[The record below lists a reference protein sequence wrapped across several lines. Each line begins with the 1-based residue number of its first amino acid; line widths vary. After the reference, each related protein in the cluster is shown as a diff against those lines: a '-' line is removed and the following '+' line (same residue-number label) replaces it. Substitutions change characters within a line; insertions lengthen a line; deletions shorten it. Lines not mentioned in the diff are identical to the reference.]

1 MNDQIKLASE
11 WGYNQE
17 DIIAA
22 LKINSRDG
30 SKEFERFE
38 NFDVMLD
45 ILNKVSGR
53 GDARSSRKHHGPGD
67 LMSTSVTSLHPH
79 SSSSKPHRSLSV
91 ARSSSFHLS
100 TPKSTRDSHDI
111 VRLLAT
117 LEKEKERDRKE
128 VDSQFT
134 ILKNRINHLENEKEQ
149 LISEVQ
155 DLKRTLEDSDQDLKD
170 CREEMNR
177 LMEEKIEA
185 ADKLDK
191 MKHTVQTIQ
200 NYRQQQEIHDQKELS
215 EHRKKIYSEEKARKD
230 EEILNLQ
237 KQKTDVETELE
248 RKSALLDEQT
258 NVTKRMEEKSYQLK
272 PLVLLDE
279 LTKKHSQLVDL
290 STEFLPNINA
300 VKSLYKQLVGH
311 LDFYSII
318 FPCFFPILDSI
329 RFLFQFDSFPQ
340 LEANVQ
346 ESKLVMERRVEEVEE
361 QLRSRNRDF
370 QRLQEKLVAECCICL
385 ATKPSIV
392 FMPCRHLITCSDCY
406 DASDFRECPTCRS
419 TIENSITVFM

>member
-1 MNDQIKLASE
+1 MAELSMNDQIKLASE

-53 GDARSSRKHHGPGD
+53 GDSRSSRKHYGPGD

-191 MKHTVQTIQ
+191 MTIQ

-300 VKSLYKQLVGH
+300 VKSLYKQL
-311 LDFYSII
+311 
-318 FPCFFPILDSI
+318 
-329 RFLFQFDSFPQ
+329 FDSFPQ

>member
-1 MNDQIKLASE
+1 MTELSMNDQIKMASE

-22 LKINSRDG
+22 LKENSKDG
-30 SKEFERFE
+30 SKDFERFE

-45 ILNKVSGR
+45 ILNRVSGR
-53 GDARSSRKHHGPGD
+53 GEPRSSRKHHHPGD
-67 LMSTSVTSLHPH
+67 LMSTSVTTLHPH
-79 SSSSKPHRSLSV
+79 SSSSKPHRNLSV
-91 ARSSSFHLS
+91 GRSSSFHLS

-149 LISEVQ
+149 LLGEVQ
-155 DLKRTLEDSDQDLKD
+155 DLKRSFEDSEQDLKD

-191 MKHTVQTIQ
+191 MTIQ

-215 EHRKKIYSEEKARKD
+215 EHRKKIYSEEKARRD
-230 EEILNLQ
+230 EEILILQ
-237 KQKTDVETELE
+237 KQKTDVEGELE

-258 NVTKRMEEKSYQLK
+258 NVTKRLEEKSYQLK

-279 LTKKHSQLVDL
+279 LAKKQSQLVDL

-300 VKSLYKQLVGH
+300 VKSLYKQL
-311 LDFYSII
+311 
-318 FPCFFPILDSI
+318 
-329 RFLFQFDSFPQ
+329 FDSFPQ
-340 LEANVQ
+340 LEANVT
-346 ESKLVMERRVEEVEE
+346 ETKHSMERRVEEVEE
-361 QLRSRNRDF
+361 QLRCRNRDF

-419 TIENSITVFM
+419 TIENSITVFL

>member
-1 MNDQIKLASE
+1 M
-11 WGYNQE
+11 
-17 DIIAA
+17 
-22 LKINSRDG
+22 
-30 SKEFERFE
+30 
-38 NFDVMLD
+38 
-45 ILNKVSGR
+45 
-53 GDARSSRKHHGPGD
+53 SS
-67 LMSTSVTSLHPH
+67 SVTSLHPH
-79 SSSSKPHRSLSV
+79 SSKSHRNLSV
-91 ARSSSFHLS
+91 GRSSSFHLS
-100 TPKSTRDSHDI
+100 TPRSTRDSHDI

-117 LEKEKERDRKE
+117 LEREKERDRKE

-149 LISEVQ
+149 CLSEVQ
-155 DLKRTLEDSDQDLKD
+155 ELKRLLEDSEQDLKD
-170 CREEMNR
+170 CKDEMNR
-177 LMEEKIEA
+177 LMEERVETA
-185 ADKLDK
+185 DALDKL
-191 MKHTVQTIQ
+191 TIQ

-237 KQKTDVETELE
+237 KQKTDVEMELE
-248 RKSALLDEQT
+248 RKSNLLDEQT

-300 VKSLYKQLVGH
+300 VKMLYKE
-311 LDFYSII
+311 
-318 FPCFFPILDSI
+318 
-329 RFLFQFDSFPQ
+329 LFESFPQ
-340 LEANVQ
+340 LETNVH
-346 ESKLVMERRVEEVEE
+346 ESKLSMERRVEEVEE

-392 FMPCRHLITCSDCY
+392 FMPCRHLITCSGCY

>member
-1 MNDQIKLASE
+1 MADVSMNDQIKLASE

-22 LKINSRDG
+22 LKVNSKDG

-53 GDARSSRKHHGPGD
+53 TGGDSRSKLLSVFRD

-149 LISEVQ
+149 LLAEVQ
-155 DLKRTLEDSDQDLKD
+155 DLKRSFEESEQDLKD

-191 MKHTVQTIQ
+191 MTIQ

-215 EHRKKIYSEEKARKD
+215 EHRKKIYSEEKTRKD

-237 KQKTDVETELE
+237 KQKTDVEMELE
-248 RKSALLDEQT
+248 RKSLLLDEQT
-258 NVTKRMEEKSYQLK
+258 SVTKRLEEQSYQLK

-279 LTKKHSQLVDL
+279 LSKKQSQLL
-290 STEFLPNINA
+290 EISTEFLPNINA
-300 VKSLYKQLVGH
+300 MKALYNQL
-311 LDFYSII
+311 
-318 FPCFFPILDSI
+318 
-329 RFLFQFDSFPQ
+329 FDSFPQ
-340 LEANVQ
+340 LEANVN
-346 ESKLVMERRVEEVEE
+346 ESKLSMERRVEEIEE

-392 FMPCRHLITCSDCY
+392 FMPCRHLITCSDCF

-419 TIENSITVFM
+419 TIENSITVFI

>member
-1 MNDQIKLASE
+1 MSELSMNDQIKLASE

-22 LKINSRDG
+22 LKLNSKDG

-45 ILNKVSGR
+45 ILNRVSGR
-53 GDARSSRKHHGPGD
+53 GESRSSRKHHSPGD

-79 SSSSKPHRSLSV
+79 SSSSKPHRGVSV

-149 LISEVQ
+149 LLSEVQ
-155 DLKRTLEDSDQDLKD
+155 DLKRSFEESEQDLKD

-191 MKHTVQTIQ
+191 MTIQ

-215 EHRKKIYSEEKARKD
+215 DHRKKIYSEEKARRD

-237 KQKTDVETELE
+237 KQKTDVEVELE

-258 NVTKRMEEKSYQLK
+258 SVTKRMEEQSYQLK
-272 PLVLLDE
+272 PLLLLDE
-279 LTKKHSQLVDL
+279 LTKKQSQLVDM

-300 VKSLYKQLVGH
+300 VKSLYKKL
-311 LDFYSII
+311 
-318 FPCFFPILDSI
+318 
-329 RFLFQFDSFPQ
+329 FDSFPQ

-346 ESKLVMERRVEEVEE
+346 ESQQSMERRVAEVEE
-361 QLRSRNRDF
+361 ELRSRNRDF

-392 FMPCRHLITCSDCY
+392 FMPCRHLITCSDCF